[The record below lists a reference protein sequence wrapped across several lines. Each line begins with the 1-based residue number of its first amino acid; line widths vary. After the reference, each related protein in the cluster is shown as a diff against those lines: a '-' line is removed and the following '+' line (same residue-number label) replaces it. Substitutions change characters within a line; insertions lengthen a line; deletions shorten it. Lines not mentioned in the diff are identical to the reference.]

1 MIILRNKFF
10 SLSSRLKNA
19 KNIYKAELE
28 IYEKDRK
35 NPNALLKMKNELKE
49 GQGFDRRPAHKF
61 NDKTKT
67 ITFLHAKN
75 SDGSNKKMEF
85 NSKDEYKS
93 QKAKLTKVH
102 DDIIKANS
110 DEHVERV
117 LKEYKTALKHPKRT
131 ALKHAIQNLYSDKT
145 EDKNEEKLNK
155 RKPSSKFRQALDK
168 INSIPKKKS
177 IHRFGISSTDAA
189 LLHNQA
195 QQQSW
200 QAHVNAV
207 NSHSLATMGM
217 PIM

>member
-1 MIILRNKFF
+1 MIILRNKSF
-10 SLSSRLKNA
+10 SLPSRLKNV

-28 IYEKDRK
+28 IYERDKKD
-35 NPNALLKMKNELKE
+35 PNALSKMKDELKE
-49 GQGFDRRPAHKF
+49 GQEFDRKPAHKF

-67 ITFLHAKN
+67 ITFLHVKN
-75 SDGSNKKMEF
+75 SDGTNKKMKF
-85 NSKDEYKS
+85 DSKDEYES
-93 QKAKLTKVH
+93 QKSKLTKAH
-102 DDIIKANS
+102 EDIIKANS
-110 DEHVERV
+110 DEHVEGV
-117 LKEYKTALKHPKRT
+117 LKEYKAALKHPKRT

-145 EDKNEEKLNK
+145 EDKDEEKLNK

-168 INSIPKKKS
+168 INSIPKKKP